1 MIRPKAYFDN
11 GFSLAELLVVIVIIG
26 VLGSVGIQILSRL
39 FERIRAQEAQIN
51 LLHAYKECTIEIQAG
66 NSDPTYTIPPNTDYF
81 QYPDSG
87 DDGKCLSP
95 SSGNILTA
103 ARTSYGQAVSNY
115 NLNINV
121 KTGDKSTDREVP
133 TYISWE

>member
-1 MIRPKAYFDN
+1 M
-11 GFSLAELLVVIVIIG
+11 AELLVVIVIIG

>member
-1 MIRPKAYFDN
+1 MIRHKAYFDN

-51 LLHAYKECTIEIQAG
+51 LLHAYKECAIEIQAG
-66 NSDPTYTIPPNTDYF
+66 TSDPTYTIPPNTDYF

-103 ARTSYGQAVSNY
+103 ARTSYGQDVSSY

-121 KTGDKSTDREVP
+121 RTGEKSTDREVP
-133 TYISWE
+133 IYITWE

>member
-1 MIRPKAYFDN
+1 MICLKTNFDN
-11 GFSLAELLVVIVIIG
+11 GFSLAELLVVLAIIG
-26 VLGSVGIQILSRL
+26 VLGSAAVLIFSQL

-51 LLHAYKECTIEIQAG
+51 LLHAYKECTIEIQTG
-66 NSDPTYTIPPNTDYF
+66 SSDPTYTIPSNTDYF

-95 SSGNILTA
+95 NSGNILTA
-103 ARTSYGQAVSNY
+103 ARTSYGQDVSNY

-121 KTGDKSTDREVP
+121 RTGEKSTDREVP
-133 TYISWE
+133 IYITWE